1 MAYSKLVEKRIRE
14 FIRMYGEGIAIAIN
28 NTGLFFPAVIGQSAW
43 ESGYGER
50 IPPNSNN
57 FAGIKYNPNL
67 QNVVGFVIADTTE
80 YIRGRKVKRKEKF
93 SKFKDVASGFK
104 AHIEVLMK
112 DRYKNARLN
121 AKSPEEQMVM
131 IAQSGYSTTPAQQY
145 MEQMKPLIE
154 AARDISGLGRISD
167 MAEKPQQ
174 APPTQPTQTKP
185 KQTII
190 RGGSS
195 FEPIRIYDKF

>member
-1 MAYSKLVEKRIRE
+1 MAYSKAVENKIRE

-28 NTGLFFPAVIGQSAW
+28 NTGLFFPAVLAQSAW
-43 ESGYGER
+43 ESGYGKK

-67 QNVVGFVIADTTE
+67 SGVVGYVLGDTTE
-80 YIRGRKVKRKEKF
+80 FVRGREVRRIEKF

-104 AHIEVLMK
+104 AHIEVLMGE
-112 DRYKNARLN
+112 RYKNARLN
-121 AKSPEEQMVM
+121 AKTPEEQLVM
-131 IAQSGYSTTPAQQY
+131 IAKSGYSTTPAQQY

-154 AARDISGLGRISD
+154 AARDISKLGRISSS
-167 MAEKPQQ
+167 AQ
-174 APPTQPTQTKP
+174 TTQTKSENQTALKP
-185 KQTII
+185 KVVV
-190 RGGSS
+190 RGGSAV